1 MELLRT
7 VPTTTKAME
16 NAALKEVAK
25 HLLTQREAAND
36 SNKEKDKLKASA
48 VAVASMSV
56 KELEAA

>member
-1 MELLRT
+1 
-7 VPTTTKAME
+7 ME

-25 HLLTQREAAND
+25 HLLAQREAAND
-36 SNKEKDKLKASA
+36 SSKEKDKLKASA

>member
-1 MELLRT
+1 
-7 VPTTTKAME
+7 ME

-25 HLLTQREAAND
+25 DLLKQREAAND
-36 SNKEKDKLKASA
+36 SSKEKGKLKASA